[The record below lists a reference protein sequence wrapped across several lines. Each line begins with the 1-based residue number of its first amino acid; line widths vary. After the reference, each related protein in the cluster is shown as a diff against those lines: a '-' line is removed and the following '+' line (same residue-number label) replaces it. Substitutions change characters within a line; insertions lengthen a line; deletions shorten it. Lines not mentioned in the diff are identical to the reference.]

1 MKRKKIIAGNW
12 KMNYGPNAAG
22 KYAQKLRINLL
33 EAHGVDIILC
43 PPFLALNPVFDAV
56 ADSPM
61 KVGAQNM
68 HEAESGAF
76 TGEISGSMLK
86 DLGIDYVILGHS
98 ERRHVFG
105 ESDERIN
112 LKIKR
117 SLQVGLKPIFCV
129 GETLDERNSG
139 ETNKVIQRQLSK
151 GLEGIDAEQLKS
163 IIIAYEPVWAIGTGL
178 TATPDQAVEV
188 HQEIRKMV
196 HDLYSPVS
204 ADDMSILYGGSV
216 KPENAEGLLRNEDID
231 GVLVGGASLKLD
243 QFTGIVHAALK
254 VA

>member
-1 MKRKKIIAGNW
+1 
-12 KMNYGPNAAG
+12 MNYGPNEAG

-43 PPFLALNPVFDAV
+43 PPFLALKPVFDAV
-56 ADSPM
+56 ADSKI

-68 HEAESGAF
+68 HEADSGAY
-76 TGEISGSMLK
+76 TGEISGTMLK
-86 DLGIDYVILGHS
+86 DLGIDYVLLGHS

-105 ESDERIN
+105 ETDQRIN

-129 GETLDERNSG
+129 GETLDERQSG
-139 ETNKVIQRQLSK
+139 STNVVIKRQMEH
-151 GLEGIDAEQLKS
+151 GLDGIDADQLKS
-163 IIIAYEPVWAIGTGL
+163 IILAYEPVWAIGTGL

-188 HQEIRKMV
+188 HQDIRSLIR
-196 HDLYSPVS
+196 DLYGQAS
-204 ADDMSILYGGSV
+204 ADEICILYGGSV
-216 KPENAEGLLRNEDID
+216 KPENTEGLLRNEDID

-243 QFTGIVHAALK
+243 QFKGIIDATLK
-254 VA
+254 IV